1 MKKYIRPRKN
11 RLHRIVKILAHMTAG
26 LSILVL
32 VWSCGTV
39 TSLNDE
45 NGDGYLRVPFVRVL
59 LNDTDRS
66 ATVGAVS
73 SFAIECIEGTEQY
86 IYYSTSPVK
95 TVVENGQLIIKT
107 NKGAVLH
114 DRLDEVNFLPRGKKN
129 HLKLNG
135 RKYRGLIKILPQGG
149 NVQVI
154 NVVYME
160 DYLRGV
166 VPPEIG
172 KRTIDEIEAVKAQA
186 VAARTYAMAHLGQYP
201 GQPYDMKSSII
212 DQLYLGYEIENK
224 LVNTAINATSGK
236 VVFYDDGFVNAYYH
250 STCGGMTDN
259 IDHVWDRKETPYLKA
274 VADSGACSWSKY
286 YTWREFFTEKQ
297 LRGRIEQFLS
307 SDRGRD
313 FKINRIKDIRTGDI
327 TPGGRISE
335 LIIKTDSNKYRFKK
349 DRIRWVIG
357 RTSDPDLILPSDR
370 FTLDIERDAAGYVS
384 GVTFKGRGYGHGV
397 GMCQCGAIGLARI
410 GWTYSSILSHYYTN
424 IELKEL
430 Y

>member
-1 MKKYIRPRKN
+1 M
-11 RLHRIVKILAHMTAG
+11 
-26 LSILVL
+26 VL
-32 VWSCGTV
+32 VWSCGSV
-39 TSLNDE
+39 TSLNNE
-45 NGDGYLRVPFVRVL
+45 SGDGYLRVPFVRVL
-59 LNDTDRS
+59 LDDTS
-66 ATVGAVS
+66 SLATIGAVG
-73 SFAIECIEGTEQY
+73 SFAIECINDNEQVV
-86 IYYSTSPVK
+86 YYSNSDVTALIVN
-95 TVVENGQLIIKT
+95 THLVVKT

-114 DRLDEVNFLPRGKKN
+114 EGLIEVNFLPRGKNN
-129 HLKLNG
+129 HLKVDNK
-135 RKYRGLIKILPQGG
+135 KYRGMIKVLPNGG
-149 NVQVI
+149 NVRII

-160 DYLRGV
+160 DYLKGV

-186 VAARTYAMAHLGQYP
+186 VAARTYAMAHLGQYD

-212 DQLYLGYEIENK
+212 DQLYQGYNIENK
-224 LVNTAINATSGK
+224 LVNSAIAATSGK
-236 VVFYDDGFVNAYYH
+236 VVFYNDSFVNAYYH

-259 IDHVWDRKETPYLKA
+259 IDHVWERKETPYLKA

-286 YTWREFFTEKQ
+286 YTWKEFFTEKQ

-307 SDRGRD
+307 SDRGRE
-313 FKINRIKDIRTGDI
+313 FKINRIKNIIARDH
-327 TPGGRISE
+327 TPGGRVAV
-335 LIIKTDSNKYRFKK
+335 LTIKTDNETFSFKK

-370 FTLDIERDAAGYVS
+370 FSVDIERDAAGYVS
-384 GVTFKGRGYGHGV
+384 GVTFRGRGYGHGV

-410 GWTYSSILSHYYTN
+410 GWTYNSILSHYYTG